1 LILFLKQC
9 RTAIEFNLY
18 LRQNHH
24 MEFSEIASISGKSG
38 LYKILKPGKSAVVLE
53 AMDATKTKI
62 VAGASHRV
70 SVLNEISIY
79 TTTKE
84 GTVPLADVL
93 RKINEQFGS
102 DLGIDGESDPR
113 ELRAFLK
120 SVLPEFDEQR
130 VYVSDIKKLVKWY
143 GILLTE
149 APEILKSAEKEKK

>member
-1 LILFLKQC
+1 
-9 RTAIEFNLY
+9 
-18 LRQNHH
+18 

-53 AMDATKTKI
+53 AMDAAKTKI
-62 VAGASHRV
+62 VAGATHRV

-84 GTVPLADVL
+84 GTAPLADVL
-93 RKINEQFGS
+93 RKVNEQFGS
-102 DLGIDGESDPR
+102 DIGIDPESDAN

-143 GILLTE
+143 GILLKE
-149 APEILKSAEKEKK
+149 APEVLKAVEKKPA

>member
-1 LILFLKQC
+1 
-9 RTAIEFNLY
+9 
-18 LRQNHH
+18 

-62 VAGASHRV
+62 VAGATHRV
-70 SVLNEISIY
+70 SVLHEISIY

-84 GTVPLADVL
+84 GTAPLADVL

-102 DLGIDGESDPR
+102 DLGVDGESDPTV
-113 ELRAFLK
+113 LRAFLK

-149 APEILKSAEKEKK
+149 APELLKSAEKEKK

>member
-1 LILFLKQC
+1 
-9 RTAIEFNLY
+9 
-18 LRQNHH
+18 

-38 LYKILKPGKSAVVLE
+38 LFKILKPGKSSVVLE
-53 AMDATKTKI
+53 ALDATKTKI
-62 VAGASHRV
+62 VAGATHRV

-84 GTVPLADVL
+84 GTTPLADVL
-93 RKINEQFGS
+93 KKINAQFGA
-102 DLGIDGESDPR
+102 DLGIDPESDPK

-143 GILLTE
+143 GILMKE
-149 APEILKSAEKEKK
+149 APEVLKTSAEKPA

>member
-1 LILFLKQC
+1 
-9 RTAIEFNLY
+9 
-18 LRQNHH
+18 
-24 MEFSEIASISGKSG
+24 MEFSEIASISGKGG
-38 LYKILKPGKSAVVLE
+38 LYKILKPGKSAVMLE
-53 AMDATKTKI
+53 ALDPSKTKI
-62 VAGASHRV
+62 VAGATHRV

-93 RKINEQFGS
+93 RKMNEQFGA
-102 DLGIDGESDPR
+102 DLGVDGESDPQ

-143 GILLTE
+143 GILLKE
-149 APEILKSAEKEKK
+149 APETLKALEKK

>member
-1 LILFLKQC
+1 
-9 RTAIEFNLY
+9 
-18 LRQNHH
+18 

-38 LYKILKPGKSAVVLE
+38 LYRILKPGKSAVVLE
-53 AMDATKTKI
+53 ALDQSKAKL

-93 RKINEQFGS
+93 RKINEQFGA
-102 DLGIDGESDPR
+102 DLGVDGESDAN

-120 SVLPEFDEQR
+120 SVLPEFDEHR
-130 VYVSDIKKLVKWY
+130 VYVSDIKKLIKWY
-143 GILLTE
+143 GILLVE
-149 APEILKSAEKEKK
+149 APDILKASEKEKK

>member
-1 LILFLKQC
+1 MH
-9 RTAIEFNLY
+9 NPSLY
-18 LRQNHH
+18 LRQNHR

-53 AMDATKTKI
+53 ALDTTKAKV

-102 DLGIDGESDPR
+102 DLGVDGESDPA

-130 VYVSDIKKLVKWY
+130 VYVSDIKKLIKWY
-143 GILLTE
+143 GILLVE
-149 APEILKSAEKEKK
+149 VPEILKPAEKESK

>member
-1 LILFLKQC
+1 
-9 RTAIEFNLY
+9 
-18 LRQNHH
+18 

-38 LYKILKPGKSAVVLE
+38 LFKILKPGRSSVALE
-53 AMDATKTKI
+53 ALDSSKTKI
-62 VAGASHRV
+62 VAGATSRV

-102 DLGIDGESDPR
+102 DIGIDPESDPK

-143 GILLTE
+143 TILLKE
-149 APEILKSAEKEKK
+149 APEVLNASEKSA